1 MRVGET
7 TLQKLRINK
16 SLKKKKEVALD
27 LMKIF
32 KEIEDGG
39 IKSKTGEFAEKKL
52 NNMMKPGTE
61 PSIGKSKFRQGKS
74 QSLQRI
80 SSKSSMELK
89 EKEP

>member
-32 KEIEDGG
+32 KEIEGGG
-39 IKSKTGEFAEKKL
+39 IKNQTEEFTDKKL

-61 PSIGKSKFRQGKS
+61 ASIGKSKFRQGKS
-74 QSLQRI
+74 QSMQRI